1 MDAMIGFRNVPAFC
15 QVQLAEL
22 RQQLKQMAPVPVPP
36 GSTSPS
42 PPSPTSPG
50 GLTSPQRVRHAP
62 TPTTTPVS
70 VNWTQKWWR
79 EWVEMR
85 LERIFYTWK
94 KLSPQQKDCKGS
106 GLPSKVSTKQEI
118 ERKVLA
124 LVVLPWNCWGAA
136 QMHRCESNVN
146 STSCKF
152 WCRSRWKEGIGQRS
166 GDLWHFLIGG
176 WACRWWVYIYIFQI

>member
-85 LERIFYTWK
+85 LERIFYNWK

-118 ERKVLA
+118 ERKVSA
-124 LVVLPWNCWGAA
+124 LVVLPWNCWGQPRCIDAN
-136 QMHRCESNVN
+136 QMWIQLPASFDADQGGKKALV
-146 STSCKF
+146 
-152 WCRSRWKEGIGQRS
+152 KEVVIFGI
-166 GDLWHFLIGG
+166 FL
-176 WACRWWVYIYIFQI
+176 

>member
-1 MDAMIGFRNVPAFC
+1 MHVYFFGIRYAKLFGLMFIFKVSQPNLRTAGPNHAINSAPLNTYIEKTIPHTIHVWYIYLHEWLPYIGKYTIVPWMRHGFRNVPAFC

-70 VNWTQKWWR
+70 VN
-79 EWVEMR
+79 
-85 LERIFYTWK
+85 
-94 KLSPQQKDCKGS
+94 
-106 GLPSKVSTKQEI
+106 
-118 ERKVLA
+118 
-124 LVVLPWNCWGAA
+124 
-136 QMHRCESNVN
+136 
-146 STSCKF
+146 
-152 WCRSRWKEGIGQRS
+152 
-166 GDLWHFLIGG
+166 
-176 WACRWWVYIYIFQI
+176 